1 MIWDNPAWFWA
12 LLVIPV
18 ILWMQYRY
26 YMRKQIPYL
35 TYSDTS
41 DLDYLPGNWRAYGVY
56 AGFGLQIIAVI
67 LIILALARPQ
77 AERAYSERKVEG
89 IDIMLVLDIS
99 SSMLAEDLKPN
110 RLLAMKDVASRFID
124 RRESDRVGIV
134 VFARE
139 SFTLVPPTLD
149 YKLLQNQLEHVDLG
163 MVRDGTA
170 IGMGLATAVNR
181 LRGSDAESRVIILLT
196 DGENNAGEIDPIT
209 AGELAATFGLRV
221 YTIGASTDARTAP
234 YPVHDPIRG
243 TRYHEIR
250 VEIDE
255 DMMRAIA
262 ERTGGRYFR
271 ATDNQSLEQVYRE
284 IDELERTAFEEITYH
299 EFSDLYRGL
308 LNWGMILML
317 LSLICDRFVFRIGL
331 K

>member
-1 MIWDNPAWFWA
+1 MVWDNPVWFWA
-12 LLVIPV
+12 LMIIPV

-26 YMRKQIPYL
+26 YKRRQVAFM
-35 TYSDTS
+35 TFSDTS
-41 DLDYLPGNWRAYGVY
+41 DLDVISGNWCSYGVF
-56 AGFGLQIIAVI
+56 AGFFLQLVAIG
-67 LIILALARPQ
+67 LIITALARPQ
-77 AERAYSERKVEG
+77 EEQVYTDRHSEG

-99 SSMLAEDLKPN
+99 SSMLAEDMNPN
-110 RLLAMKDVASRFID
+110 RLIAVKEVASNFID
-124 RRESDRVGIV
+124 RRESDRIGLV

-139 SFTLVPPTLD
+139 SFTVLPPTLD
-149 YKLLQNQLEHVDLG
+149 HNLLQHQLDQVDLG

-181 LRGSDAESRVIILLT
+181 LRESDAESRVIVLLT

-234 YPVHDPIRG
+234 YPVRDPIRG

-255 DMMRAIA
+255 EMMQTIA

-271 ATDNQSLEQVYRE
+271 ATDNETLELVYRE
-284 IDELERTAFEEITYH
+284 IDELERSEFEETVFQ
-299 EFSDLYRGL
+299 EFSDRYQTFLTWGAIL
-308 LNWGMILML
+308 LL
-317 LSLICDRFVFRIGL
+317 LSVACDRWLFRTEL
-331 K
+331 S

>member
-1 MIWDNPAWFWA
+1 MIWDNPAWFWV

-26 YMRKQIPYL
+26 YRRMQIPYL
-35 TYSDTS
+35 IYSDTS
-41 DLDYLPGNWRAYGVY
+41 DLDYLTGNWRSYGVF
-56 AGFGLQIIAVI
+56 AGFGLQVIAVI

-77 AERAYSERKVEG
+77 AEQSYQERHVEG
-89 IDIMLVLDIS
+89 IDIMLVIDIS
-99 SSMLAEDLKPN
+99 SSMLAEDMKPN
-110 RLLAMKDVASRFID
+110 RLMAVKEVASDFID
-124 RRESDRVGIV
+124 RRESDRIGLV

-149 YKLLQNQLEHVDLG
+149 YNLLKNQLDHVDLG

-181 LRGSDAESRVIILLT
+181 LRSSDAESRVIVLLT

-209 AGELAATFGLRV
+209 AGEMAATFGLRA
-221 YTIGASTDARTAP
+221 YTIGASTDSRTAP
-234 YPVHDPIRG
+234 YPVQDPIRG

-255 DMMRAIA
+255 DMMRTLA
-262 ERTGGRYFR
+262 ERTGGHYFR
-271 ATDNQSLEQVYRE
+271 AIDNESLEQVYRE
-284 IDELERTAFEEITYH
+284 IDQLERTPFEEITYQ
-299 EFSDLYRGL
+299 EFTDLYRGL
-308 LNWGMILML
+308 LHWGMILML
-317 LSLICDRFVFRIGL
+317 LSLICDRLVFRTGL
-331 K
+331 D